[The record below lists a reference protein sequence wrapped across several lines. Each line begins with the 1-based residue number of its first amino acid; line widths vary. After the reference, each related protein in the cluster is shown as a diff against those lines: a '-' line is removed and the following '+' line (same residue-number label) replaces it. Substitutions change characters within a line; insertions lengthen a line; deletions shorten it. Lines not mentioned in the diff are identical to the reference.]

1 MDVFSL
7 STQKIEY
14 FVTESLTGSLITDN
28 QAFQNRHS
36 FRDKFLLHSSHISPK
51 LVMSLEEFHLALSL
65 EKDACLFFYYY
76 FIFKAILWPESL
88 LPHPKE

>member
-65 EKDACLFFYYY
+65 EKDVCLFF
-76 FIFKAILWPESL
+76 IIILFL
-88 LPHPKE
+88 KLF